1 MTAVGT
7 LRTFGVRVG
16 VQGSV
21 AAQGCPGGARRSTEA
36 AFAALRLPCG
46 ARVHGPAHNS
56 LRSLRSLRSD
66 RMRQVSSRGSLRSR
80 AMNPALLG
88 ASHARRAPP
97 GQPFAGSSGGA
108 PSNATFVPERQAVP
122 GGVAVCGAEQ
132 VSTDTNGPLD
142 RLCLANG
149 RASWPGAACKASLE
163 GGERSELRELTCRI
177 LSERSERSERSELCG
192 TPSRRAAQGSRRAAP
207 TATVGDATGHRLTR
221 SPQQLARRKPTHSD
235 VRTGSKADGSTPF
248 RGHPRNDIPRSEH

>member
-1 MTAVGT
+1 MRPAAMRQPSACGT
-7 LRTFGVRVG
+7 LRTFVCMRET
-16 VQGSV
+16 V
-21 AAQGCPGGARRSTEA
+21 AAKGRPGGARRATEA

-46 ARVHGPAHNS
+46 ARVPGPAHNS

-66 RMRQVSSRGSLRSR
+66 RMRQKCLRGSLRSR

-97 GQPFAGSSGGA
+97 ERPFAGSSGGV
-108 PSNATFVPERQAVP
+108 PPNATPVPERQAVP
-122 GGVAVCGAEQ
+122 GGGAVCGAEQ
-132 VSTDTNGPLD
+132 VSTDTNGPVD

-221 SPQQLARRKPTHSD
+221 SPQQLARRKQTHSD
-235 VRTGSKADGSTPF
+235 VRNVPQAASA
-248 RGHPRNDIPRSEH
+248 H